1 MDAIEIIYLIGFVI
15 ITGLRKYYTGK
26 FKPDREQIKKDST
39 LDKILLGLI
48 GIAMLLPLLSIWINL
63 FSFADYIPIKVV
75 QWTGLAIFI
84 MSIYLLDRSH
94 SDLGKNWN
102 SQVAIN
108 EKQNLIKIGVY
119 KDIRH
124 PMYTAHLLWGI
135 GNALV
140 FANWIVGPAMLIT
153 IILFLPQRIKR
164 EEKLLMKEF
173 GDEYEDYMKK
183 TGALISKL

>member
-1 MDAIEIIYLIGFVI
+1 MESIELIYLASFI
-15 ITGLRKYYTGK
+15 IVTGIRKYYTAK
-26 FKPDREQIKKDST
+26 FKPDREQEKKSSI

-48 GIAMLLPLLSIWINL
+48 GIAMLLPLLIIWIDL
-63 FSFADYIPIKVV
+63 FPFANYQSIEVLR
-75 QWTGLAIFI
+75 WAGLAIFVLG
-84 MSIYLLDRSH
+84 IYLLYRSH

-108 EKQNLIKIGVY
+108 KKQNLIQNGVY
-119 KDIRH
+119 KGMRH

-140 FANWIVGPAMLIT
+140 FTNWIVGPAMLIT
-153 IILFLPQRIKR
+153 VILFLPQRIKR
-164 EEKLLMKEF
+164 EEKLLLEEF
-173 GDEYEDYMKK
+173 GTEYEDYMKK